1 MINCANL
8 VLFLAG
14 FILKKSAKTNGWSR
28 RWFVLNEKT
37 GKVCKIGSKP
47 AKLKLTCTNWGS
59 MISRHV
65 NSCDIIHL
73 VIADVATSINVIVIC
88 RIYFDLSF
96 ILQLG
101 YTKKQEERH
110 FRGVITLE
118 VRTTVNTC
126 MLSDLR
132 LVMLFPK

>member
-1 MINCANL
+1 
-8 VLFLAG
+8 
-14 FILKKSAKTNGWSR
+14 
-28 RWFVLNEKT
+28 
-37 GKVCKIGSKP
+37 
-47 AKLKLTCTNWGS
+47 
-59 MISRHV
+59 
-65 NSCDIIHL
+65 
-73 VIADVATSINVIVIC
+73 VIC

-132 LVMLFPK
+132 LVILFPKLLGILFTVLNSIILDKAGQDA